1 MLIMM
6 NTTRPMCIDNSLSV
20 RYLCTFCGTWGTALY
35 KMKKMIWDEG
45 DLVMLDQGMNKDEEL
60 YLVGI
65 K

>member
-1 MLIMM
+1 
-6 NTTRPMCIDNSLSV
+6 
-20 RYLCTFCGTWGTALY
+20 
-35 KMKKMIWDEG
+35 MKKMIWDEG